1 MYNLKWLLI
10 IFLMHSFTPHTPP
23 LQATAEAFF
32 IYLII
37 FFETVCF
44 YTIFGQFL
52 VYITPNAG
60 VAQVIGGMFNFL
72 FNIFSES

>member
-1 MYNLKWLLI
+1 M
-10 IFLMHSFTPHTPP
+10 
-23 LQATAEAFF
+23 
-32 IYLII
+32 

-60 VAQVIGGMFNFL
+60 IAQVLGGFCNYL
-72 FNIFSES
+72 FNIFSEYSLLLTQLNMKA